1 MVIFKATGVNK
12 RYGEVVALDNMNFS
26 LEESEIHYLVGV
38 NGCGKTT
45 LCKIVAGV
53 VSPDGGKLEIF
64 GEEVSSMTPNE
75 AKKKGIAV
83 VYQELSLIPQLS
95 IEDNIML
102 GIEPREKSLGLIDRK
117 THREKAYEA
126 LRPFEKVIPFDDEYL
141 EKLVADI
148 PIDEQQIVEIAKAL
162 ARKPR
167 LIIFDEATAS
177 LHKQQVE
184 VFFSILRDLKKSRV
198 STIVIS
204 HKMKE
209 ITEIGDRVTIIR
221 SGRLV
226 NTVNVKDVNAD
237 QVIQMMVGD
246 KELLERQS
254 SSSVKEDAETV
265 LEVKNLSSEK
275 IKEVSFSLKKG
286 EILGLGGL
294 QGQGQTDVLLTLFG
308 SKSCKVEFF
317 KIGGE
322 EVDLGSATKAMSHS
336 LAYISG
342 DRKKAGIFSKR
353 PILENLIISY
363 LIKYKRK
370 IFLRKNMR
378 QQVLPLLAQI
388 DTVFGKL
395 SDNADSLSGG
405 NQQKIVIGRW
415 LMTNPAI
422 LLLDDSTKGIDV
434 GATKEFYD
442 IMHSLCEAGMSVI
455 WHSSEDLEL
464 LNNTDRILVFDNGMI
479 VDELVGER
487 LSETELYRAA
497 LDTKKA
503 HEVVGQGDR
512 DED

>member
-1 MVIFKATGVNK
+1 MVIFKATGVSK
-12 RYGEVVALDNMNFS
+12 QYGEVVALDKMDFS
-26 LEESEIHYLVGV
+26 LEESEIHYLVGT
-38 NGCGKTT
+38 NGCGKST

-53 VSPDGGKLEIF
+53 VTPDGGKLEIF
-64 GEEVSSMTPNE
+64 GEEASVMTPNE
-75 AKKKGIAV
+75 AKKRGIAV

-95 IEDNIML
+95 IEENIML

-117 THREKAYEA
+117 THRALAYEA
-126 LRPFEKVIPFDDEYL
+126 LRPFEKVIPLDDEYL
-141 EKLVADI
+141 EKRVADV

-162 ARKPR
+162 AREPR

-177 LHKQQVE
+177 LHKQQVD
-184 VFFSILRDLKKSRV
+184 VFFSILRDLKEKGV

-204 HKMKE
+204 HKMEE
-209 ITEIGDRVTIIR
+209 ITEIGDRVTVIR
-221 SGRLV
+221 SGKLV
-226 NTVNVKDVNAD
+226 NTVNVKDINAD

-246 KELLERQS
+246 KELLERQREDKKGS
-254 SSSVKEDAETV
+254 SETV
-265 LEVKNLSSEK
+265 LEVKNLNGEK
-275 IKEVSFSLKKG
+275 IREVSFNLKRG

-294 QGQGQTDVLLTLFG
+294 QGQGQTEVLLTLFG
-308 SKSCKVEFF
+308 SRPCEVEFF
-317 KIGGE
+317 KIGDE
-322 EVDLGSATKAMSHS
+322 RVDLRSATKAMSHS

-342 DRKKAGIFSKR
+342 DRKQAGIFSER

-370 IFLRKNMR
+370 IFSRKKMR

-388 DTVFGKL
+388 DTVFGSL
-395 SDNADSLSGG
+395 SDNAESLSGG

-442 IMHSLCEAGMSVI
+442 ILHTLCEAGMSVI

-464 LNNTDRILVFDNGMI
+464 LNNTDRILVFDNGRI
-479 VDELVGER
+479 VDELEGER
-487 LSETELYRAA
+487 LNETELYRAA

-503 HEVVGQGDR
+503 QEVV
-512 DED
+512 E